1 MMMAKNA
8 VRAAAAALLL
18 ASGAASAES
27 VSFGL
32 SNDSFRF
39 GLVGPL
45 SRLFSGVQGQYDLG
59 YARRSS
65 GGDNSYVAHAGL
77 LASGDAGLRDIQ
89 LNAGVG
95 LRGVLVGGG
104 GENGEAIA
112 PGVQLDARMPGYE
125 RIGLLL
131 YGYYAPSVVSF
142 GDLDSYRDFG
152 AAVSYALNRSAAL
165 SVGYRNTRFSVD
177 QGGDVTVDNGFYVGI
192 GLTF

>member
-1 MMMAKNA
+1 M
-8 VRAAAAALLL
+8 
-18 ASGAASAES
+18 
-27 VSFGL
+27 
-32 SNDSFRF
+32 
-39 GLVGPL
+39 
-45 SRLFSGVQGQYDLG
+45 
-59 YARRSS
+59 
-65 GGDNSYVAHAGL
+65 
-77 LASGDAGLRDIQ
+77 
-89 LNAGVG
+89 
-95 LRGVLVGGG
+95 LVGGG

-177 QGGDVTVDNGFYVGI
+177 QGGDVTVLEKPERLWRARHQIPVARPEGVGHVARVDDTAALGGHARER
-192 GLTF
+192 GLVVPGHHLVAVIEDGHALEA